1 MLHKEHSPQIK
12 LHIEEVLQ
20 PPLSRDSLILASW
33 QRCTYTHQLDPTT
46 PQKAVVLSAS
56 ELRCHQDEVEDMM
69 HTARMGME
77 ALYQQIHQ
85 IGYVVLLTNGAG
97 ITVDF
102 IGDRT
107 FDNQLRKS
115 GLYLGSDWNEEH
127 AGTCAVGTCIESKQ
141 AVVVH
146 QTDHFDASH
155 INLTCSAAP
164 IYAPDGRLSG
174 VLDISSLRSPEA
186 KESQHMALRMV
197 QIYSERIERSYFLH
211 HFCSQLVFSFSHS
224 PDFVDVVP
232 EYLLATNASGV
243 IIGFNN
249 RFKQEVAQQSA
260 ILGQSLE
267 DFFHTTLDELL
278 AMQHL
283 PGYQRVIRTSRLQ
296 QPVFVQIRLPVGQL
310 NSIPHTI
317 KPDNPLDA
325 FHGGDARLQMMTGRL
340 LRLINSRVNIIL
352 GGETGTGKEY
362 LASMIHQ
369 SSARSDKPFIAIN
382 CAAIPESLIE
392 SELFGY
398 EQGAFTGG
406 KRGGRV
412 GLIEQ
417 ANGGTLFLDE
427 IGDMPLLL
435 QTRLLRVLA
444 EKELYPLGGS
454 KKISLNLHVISATH
468 QNLKTLITDGLF
480 RADLY
485 YRLSGAEFEL
495 PPLRERSDFDWL
507 LQRILDDLQTNDNS
521 KNRDLHFRAQIMEKL
536 KQYHWPGNIRELKN
550 LLSYLDAVKSDS
562 DQLVELSDLP
572 EDIALLRLGLMAS
585 DKKMATTIMTDE
597 VASTSTKIT
606 PDNDEA
612 MQLQLSLQR
621 HHWNISATARAL
633 SVARMTI
640 YRRMKR
646 LGIVLPNW
654 VN

>member
-1 MLHKEHSPQIK
+1 
-12 LHIEEVLQ
+12 
-20 PPLSRDSLILASW
+20 
-33 QRCTYTHQLDPTT
+33 
-46 PQKAVVLSAS
+46 
-56 ELRCHQDEVEDMM
+56 
-69 HTARMGME
+69 
-77 ALYQQIHQ
+77 
-85 IGYVVLLTNGAG
+85 
-97 ITVDF
+97 
-102 IGDRT
+102 
-107 FDNQLRKS
+107 
-115 GLYLGSDWNEEH
+115 
-127 AGTCAVGTCIESKQ
+127 
-141 AVVVH
+141 
-146 QTDHFDASH
+146 
-155 INLTCSAAP
+155 
-164 IYAPDGRLSG
+164 
-174 VLDISSLRSPEA
+174 
-186 KESQHMALRMV
+186 
-197 QIYSERIERSYFLH
+197 
-211 HFCSQLVFSFSHS
+211 
-224 PDFVDVVP
+224 
-232 EYLLATNASGV
+232 
-243 IIGFNN
+243 
-249 RFKQEVAQQSA
+249 
-260 ILGQSLE
+260 
-267 DFFHTTLDELL
+267 
-278 AMQHL
+278 
-283 PGYQRVIRTSRLQ
+283 
-296 QPVFVQIRLPVGQL
+296 
-310 NSIPHTI
+310 
-317 KPDNPLDA
+317 
-325 FHGGDARLQMMTGRL
+325 MMTGRL

-521 KNRDLHFRAQIMEKL
+521 KKRDLHFRAQIMEKL

-562 DQLVELSDLP
+562 DQSVELSDLP

-597 VASTSTKIT
+597 VASTSTKIIS
-606 PDNDEA
+606 DNDEA

>member
-1 MLHKEHSPQIK
+1 MLHTEHSSQIK
-12 LHIEEVLQ
+12 QHIEEVLQ
-20 PPLSRDSLILASW
+20 PPLGRDSLILESW
-33 QRCTYTHQLDPTT
+33 QRCTHTHQLDPTT
-46 PQKAVVLSAS
+46 LQKAVVLSSS

-69 HTARMGME
+69 HTARIGME

-107 FDNQLRKS
+107 FDNQLRES

-174 VLDISSLRSPEA
+174 VLDISALRSPEA

-211 HFCSQLVFSFSHS
+211 HFSSQLVFSFSHS

-249 RFKQEVAQQSA
+249 KFKQEVAQQST
-260 ILGQSLE
+260 ILGKSLE
-267 DFFHTTLDELL
+267 DFFNTTLDDLL

-296 QPVFVQIRLPVGQL
+296 QPVFVQIRLPVGKL
-310 NSIPHTI
+310 TSAPHAI

-362 LASMIHQ
+362 LASMIHR

-435 QTRLLRVLA
+435 QSRLLRVLA

-454 KKISLNLHVISATH
+454 QKISLDLHVISATH
-468 QNLKTLITDGLF
+468 QNLKTLITAGLF

-507 LQRILDDLQTNDNS
+507 LKGILNDLQTNNDSEKRN
-521 KNRDLHFRAQIMEKL
+521 LHFRAQIMEKL

-550 LLSYLDAVKSDS
+550 LLSYLYAVKSES
-562 DQLVELSDLP
+562 GQGVELSDLP
-572 EDIALLRLGLMAS
+572 QAISLLPLDLMAS
-585 DKKMATTIMTDE
+585 ETKVTNTIITDE
-597 VASTSTKIT
+597 VATASTKGT
-606 PDNDEA
+606 PHNDEA
-612 MQLQLSLQR
+612 TQLQLSLQR
-621 HHWNISATARAL
+621 HHWNISATAREL
-633 SVARMTI
+633 GVARMTV

-646 LGIVLPNW
+646 LGVVLPNW